1 MNVTEVNDAI
11 ENKLSQLSS
20 QHTEE
25 DTLEEQD
32 IEISFFTAE
41 KSLYTLVEPKPAKD
55 HVADSTENYYRETT
69 LESAKSFND
78 TEGDSQQAMELGWI
92 LPSPTEFRFLE
103 IPIQEKPDNERT
115 EFHLTSKRD
124 IKYTKAD
131 ISDRELKDRSVYI
144 DLNIRASLPEEYCL
158 AIIPPINNS
167 DDNGYTM
174 IPQIIDFGAV
184 KREISIPFI
193 LSEETKI
200 DKGDPLAQLLVINKS
215 VFSIT
220 KKTTD
225 GENKPLIG
233 EENDDENTGDNI
245 TENPF

>member
-1 MNVTEVNDAI
+1 MNVTELNNAI

-25 DTLEEQD
+25 DALDEDGVEMT
-32 IEISFFTAE
+32 FFTGD
-41 KSLYTLVEPKPAKD
+41 KSLYTLVEPKPAND
-55 HVADSTENYYRETT
+55 HVTDSTENYYRETT
-69 LESAKSFND
+69 LETAKSFNE
-78 TEGDSQQAMELGWI
+78 TEGDSQQAMGVGWI
-92 LPSPTEFRFLE
+92 LPSPAEFRFLE

-124 IKYTKAD
+124 IKYKNAD
-131 ISDRELKDRSVYI
+131 ISDRELKDHSVYI
-144 DLNIRASLPEEYCL
+144 DLRIRVSLPEKYCL

-167 DDNGYTM
+167 DDSGYTM

-200 DKGDPLAQLLVINKS
+200 DKGDPLAQLFVINKS
-215 VFSIT
+215 VFSIR
-220 KKTTD
+220 KKITD

-233 EENDDENTGDNI
+233 EENEDESTADNI